1 MGSCNGMAFFPSNFM
16 VQNSAHHDQKD
27 HHHHHHH
34 HHPPT
39 SFNSVLPSSFTSL
52 QPDFHGM
59 CSISS
64 RKETSSM
71 AFTGFDVC
79 DHHQETNNNN
89 GEEDYS
95 DDGSQ
100 MGEKKRR
107 LNMEQVKTLEKNFEL
122 GNKLEPERKMQLARV
137 LGLQPRQIAIWF
149 QNRRARWKTNTLEKD
164 YDILKRH
171 FDAVKADN
179 ESLKSQNKKL
189 RDEIIALKSKEI
201 PTHECIIN
209 LNKETDQQG
218 CSSSSNRSENSSE
231 INLDLS
237 RRSTTTSSAIDSPT
251 TLSSS
256 HRQQMIG
263 STRPTTITTLF
274 PSSSSSSSRPNQI
287 QVAQQI
293 LHHQNSHQKSTT
305 VDNTRLVPPHQ
316 EESLI
321 SNIFCGIDDQPNF
334 WPWQEQ
340 QQFHN

>member
-1 MGSCNGMAFFPSNFM
+1 MGSCNGMAFFPSSFM
-16 VQNSAHHDQKD
+16 VQNSSHHDQED
-27 HHHHHHH
+27 HHHH
-34 HHPPT
+34 PT

-52 QPDFHGM
+52 RPVDFHGTGVA
-59 CSISS
+59 SLPG
-64 RKETSSM
+64 KKTSSM

-79 DHHQETNNNN
+79 DHHQENNNN

-122 GNKLEPERKMQLARV
+122 GNKLEPERKMQLARA

-149 QNRRARWKTNTLEKD
+149 QNRRARWKTKSLEKD
-164 YDILKRH
+164 YDILKRQ

-179 ESLKSQNKKL
+179 EALQSQNKKL
-189 RDEIIALKSKEI
+189 RDEVLALKSKEI
-201 PTHECIIN
+201 PTHEYIIN

-218 CSSSSNRSENSSE
+218 CSSSSNRSDNSSE

-256 HRQQMIG
+256 HRQQIV
-263 STRPTTITTLF
+263 SSTNTRPTTITTLF
-274 PSSSSSSSRPNQI
+274 PSSSSSTSRPNQI

-293 LHHQNSHQKSTT
+293 LHHQNSQQYHQKSTS
-305 VDNTRLVPPHQ
+305 VDNALVQPHQ

-321 SNIFCGIDDQPNF
+321 NNIFCGIDDQPNF